1 MSSNKPDVLSRIVNV
16 STKLLTEKLSGGQLP
31 PAPIENLFRFLII
44 VEFIFEHSIDI
55 LFKMWGKSCFLFR
68 KHNYELSMNYS
79 KQDIVFASNGRDS
92 YGTLPLFL
100 TSLLSSKSSSYSFL
114 LPLLSHTAAP
124 IKKWTMN
131 TQKRNVL
138 LDIIFMTACFR
149 SLQGWTRCRGFL
161 VLCIT

>member
-1 MSSNKPDVLSRIVNV
+1 
-16 STKLLTEKLSGGQLP
+16 
-31 PAPIENLFRFLII
+31 
-44 VEFIFEHSIDI
+44 
-55 LFKMWGKSCFLFR
+55 
-68 KHNYELSMNYS
+68 MNYS

-149 SLQGWTRCRGFL
+149 SLQG
-161 VLCIT
+161 